1 MKKRLMSLLL
11 VLCMGFALV
20 GCSGGKEDS
29 ASDSGETAEQGV
41 AETTEQSAAETGG
54 ENQQGKLVIY
64 THHVG
69 VQAQILQELTDEWLE
84 ENPGVEAEVVAPGAD
99 YENVLKIKMASK
111 DMPDIF
117 GTHGWA
123 NVRYVDFL
131 LPLNDEEW
139 ADSIEP
145 TFKNLISDEEG
156 NLLVLPVDQNKWG
169 LVYNKDVLE
178 KYGVEVPL
186 TNVDDFIAALDKIKT
201 ESGGEVSPMHIAGGD
216 SWPVGQIFD
225 QLATPAF
232 TTAAENDQE
241 ALLDGTFDWNKWT
254 EFATLIK
261 GMYDAGYFNEDIFTA
276 KYTDSVEA
284 FATGKAAF
292 CWYGNSL
299 VEEAKNINADVNAGL
314 QPLPAYYEGD
324 DMSFL
329 NGEQTAFGIWKE
341 SENIELAKSWLAFM
355 ARGENIKK
363 FCESENMLPGIETD
377 VPVDL
382 GFATKYYEEYK
393 DIRSFPIFDRAFLP
407 NGMWDLIC
415 KDAADMFTGAITP
428 EQYSLDMKNEYE
440 RLREASE

>member
-1 MKKRLMSLLL
+1 MKKRIISMLL
-11 VLCMGFALV
+11 VLCMGFALA
-20 GCSGGKEDS
+20 GCSREEADS
-29 ASDSGETAEQGV
+29 DTGSEETAAQEI
-41 AETTEQSAAETGG
+41 AETETGDK
-54 ENQQGKLVIY
+54 QGKLVIY

-69 VQAQILQELTDEWLE
+69 VQAQILQELTDEWLK

-145 TFKNLISDEEG
+145 
-156 NLLVLPVDQNKWG
+156 VYQNKWG

-178 KYGVEVPL
+178 KYGVDVPI

-201 ESGGEVSPMHIAGGD
+201 ESGGEVAPMHIAGGD

-232 TTAAENDQE
+232 TTAADNDQE
-241 ALLDGTFDWNKWT
+241 ALLNGTFDWNKWT

-261 GMYDAGYFNEDIFTA
+261 GMYDDGYFNEDIFTA

-314 QPLPAYYEGD
+314 QPLPAFYEGD

-363 FCESENMLPGIETD
+363 FCESESMLPGIETD
-377 VPVDL
+377 ISVDL
-382 GFATKYYEEYK
+382 GSATVYYEEYK

-415 KDAADMFTGAITP
+415 KDAADMFTGTITP